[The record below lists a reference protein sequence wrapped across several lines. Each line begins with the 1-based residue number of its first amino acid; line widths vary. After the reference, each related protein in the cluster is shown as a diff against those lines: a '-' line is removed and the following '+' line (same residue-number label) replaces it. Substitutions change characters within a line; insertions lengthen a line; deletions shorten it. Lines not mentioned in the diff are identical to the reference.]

1 MFLND
6 NERDLLL
13 WDRFCNGDT
22 EAFVSIFKIY
32 YTPLFHYGCKM
43 TTQSVLTEDCIQ
55 ELFIELWKSGRNR
68 KIVSLKAYIFA
79 AFKFKLVKLIKKNN
93 QSANT
98 TTDEEVRFEIS
109 KEMLLINEQENT
121 ELTQKVYNALQKLPT
136 RQREII
142 YLKFYLGFDYEEVS
156 KMMNINYQAAR
167 NLVYKSIKELKKTI
181 TIFIVF
187 SASFLNV

>member
-13 WDRFCNGDT
+13 WDRFGNGDT
-22 EAFVSIFKIY
+22 EAFVSIFQTY

-43 TTQSVLTEDCIQ
+43 TPQSALIEDCIQ
-55 ELFIELWKSGRNR
+55 ELFIELWRTGGKRE
-68 KIVSLKAYIFA
+68 IESLKAYIFA
-79 AFKFKLVKLIKKNN
+79 AFKFKLVKIIKKNN

-98 TTDEEVRFEIS
+98 TTDEDVRFEIS
-109 KEMLLINEQENT
+109 KEMLLINEQENK
-121 ELTQKVYNALQKLPT
+121 ELTQKVYDALQKLPA

-142 YLKFYLGFDYEEVS
+142 YLKFYLGFGYEEVS

-187 SASFLNV
+187 STSFLNV